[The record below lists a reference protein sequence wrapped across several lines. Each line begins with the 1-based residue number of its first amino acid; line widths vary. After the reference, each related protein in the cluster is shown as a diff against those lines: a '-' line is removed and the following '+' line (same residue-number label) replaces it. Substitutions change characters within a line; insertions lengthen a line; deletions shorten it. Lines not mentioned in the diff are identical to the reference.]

1 MDAAVV
7 RWRHQLDTRAFP
19 MLTHWARHATNE
31 QRLGAACIVYAHL
44 AYFYRNT
51 LENALD
57 RRAVATI
64 FTAQIFLNV
73 HYSFDAEPDPLPPI
87 GPDGKDGCTL
97 RSAKRSEFVERHNAE
112 LGVAQ
117 TELCDV
123 FARHRGGAIRWLENA
138 SVAARADVLEAIV
151 RTITFTRSGDAPYD
165 DEDAQSPP
173 VAARRGTAMKTSQ
186 LVVRSWNTMALPGCT
201 GRYIPDTE
209 ISQLAATA
217 QPLSTEDFEQ
227 WLRRVTTTA
236 VDTEINAQLGEFTL
250 KKHAVRALDHR
261 LRRLPDFIDVFGL
274 PSTEQRTCGALSS
287 SPLFFLRTCI
297 FLGGSSALKFGT
309 QRAAPGSGSL
319 ADAMTF
325 STGMRTLNE
334 SRR

>member
-57 RRAVATI
+57 RRAVATL

-73 HYSFDAEPDPLPPI
+73 HYAFDAEPDPPPPI
-87 GPDGKDGCTL
+87 GLDGKDERTRL
-97 RSAKRSEFVERHNAE
+97 SAKRSEFVERHSAE

-123 FARHRGGAIRWLENA
+123 FAQHRGGAIRWLESAPA
-138 SVAARADVLEAIV
+138 SARADVLEAVV
-151 RTITFTRSGDAPYD
+151 RTITFTRSGGALDDDDDARF
-165 DEDAQSPP
+165 PP
-173 VAARRGTAMKTSQ
+173 VAARRGTTVRTSQ
-186 LVVRSWNTMALPGCT
+186 LAVRSWNTMALPGCT
-201 GRYIPDTE
+201 GRYVPDTE
-209 ISQLAATA
+209 ISQLAAAA
-217 QPLSTEDFEQ
+217 QPRLTEDFEQ

-250 KKHAVRALDHR
+250 KKHAVRALDPH
-261 LRRLPDFIDVFGL
+261 LLRLPDFIDVFGL
-274 PSTEQRTCGALSS
+274 PLTDQRIRSACLVP
-287 SPLFFLRTCI
+287 PLKT
-297 FLGGSSALKFGT
+297 
-309 QRAAPGSGSL
+309 
-319 ADAMTF
+319 
-325 STGMRTLNE
+325 
-334 SRR
+334 

>member
-173 VAARRGTAMKTSQ
+173 VAARRGTTVKTSQ
-186 LVVRSWNTMALPGCT
+186 LAVRSWNTMALPGCT

-217 QPLSTEDFEQ
+217 QPLSTEDFER

-274 PSTEQRTCGALSS
+274 PSTEQRACGALFCS
-287 SPLFFLRTCI
+287 LF
-297 FLGGSSALKFGT
+297 
-309 QRAAPGSGSL
+309 
-319 ADAMTF
+319 
-325 STGMRTLNE
+325 
-334 SRR
+334 